1 MRRFAG
7 VSIACAIGLAAV
19 FAPILLSVHLA
30 RQQSLDGE
38 MTRLRGYANDVL
50 RRADTTADQQ
60 LQATITLEKA
70 HLPPCSPQE
79 VDLMREIA
87 VTSDYLQVV
96 GRVSGDQLICS
107 SLGAGQPMPLGPVS
121 FFAKAG
127 TGIRTGVRLPFAGN
141 QPLLVGQSGSF
152 ASIISPSLPI
162 DVATEGPDVSIALFL
177 SSSGRLITASGPVRP
192 SWLTAGRS
200 ASRAQFTDRNFI
212 VVVVRSTHTD
222 LAAVAAAP
230 RSAVDRRV
238 RAFTLYFVPIGMLCG
253 LVLAAA
259 VFYLSRSRLSMP
271 GILRAAARH
280 NEFFVDYQPVIDLAS
295 RRCVGAEALVRWR
308 RNGEVIRAE
317 SFIQVAEETGIVT
330 LITERVLSIVA
341 ADLPALLRR
350 DPGFRVG
357 INLSAPDLESPATL
371 PQLERLL
378 HLSGASAANIVIEIT
393 ERGFLQGPPAQDIVR
408 SIGDQGFDIAID
420 DFGTGYSSLS
430 RLATLRLN
438 FLKIDKSFVNPI
450 GTGGVT
456 SQVVLHIIEM
466 AHSLGLEIVAE
477 GVETEEQARFL
488 QERGVRLA
496 QGWLFARA
504 MPLSALLTL
513 IDSAAPISPPATE
526 LTANR

>member
-7 VSIACAIGLAAV
+7 VTIACAVGLGAV
-19 FAPILLSVHLA
+19 LAPILLSVHLA

-38 MTRLRGYANDVL
+38 MTRLRGYASDVL

-60 LQATITLEKA
+60 LRATITLDKA

-79 VDLMREIA
+79 VDLMRHIA
-87 VTSDYLQVV
+87 ITSDYLQVV

-107 SLGAGQPMPLGPVS
+107 SLGIGKPIPLGPVS

-141 QPLLVGQSGSF
+141 QPLLAGQSGNF

-162 DVATEGPDVSIALFL
+162 DVATEGPGVSIVLFL
-177 SSSGRLITASGPVRP
+177 SSTGRLITASGPVHA
-192 SWLTAGRS
+192 SWLTAGRN
-200 ASRAQFTDRNFI
+200 ASQAEFTDGKSI
-212 VVVVRSTHTD
+212 VVVVRSSHTD
-222 LAAVAAAP
+222 LAALAAAP
-230 RSAVDRRV
+230 RSAVDHRV
-238 RAFTLYFVPIGMLCG
+238 RAFALYFVPIGILCG

-271 GILRAAARH
+271 GLLRAAARRH
-280 NEFFVDYQPVIDLAS
+280 EFFVEYQPIVDLDS

-308 RNGEVIRAE
+308 RHGEVIRAE

-330 LITERVLSIVA
+330 LITERVLADVA
-341 ADLPALLRR
+341 ADLPTLLRA
-350 DPGFRVG
+350 DPGFRIG

-371 PQLERLL
+371 PRLERMI
-378 HLSGASAANIVIEIT
+378 HLSGAAPVNIVVEIT
-393 ERGFLQGPPAQDIVR
+393 ERGLLQGTAAQDMVR
-408 SIGDQGFDIAID
+408 SLGALGFDIAID

-438 FLKIDKSFVNPI
+438 FLKIDKSFIDPI
-450 GTGGVT
+450 GTDSVT
-456 SQVVLHIIEM
+456 SQVVLHIIEL

-477 GVETEEQARFL
+477 GVETEEHARFL

-504 MPLSALLTL
+504 MPLPALLRFMESSTPEL
-513 IDSAAPISPPATE
+513 ITKG
-526 LTANR
+526 